1 MASQQDTLIYI
12 EENERNEARIFSCC
26 FADKNIRNRAYVN
39 VLGAELAIK
48 YLNAEGIAIQPS
60 DNLHNIRKILEEFD
74 IADVILP
81 HTHIDVRVIFD
92 EKYIFIPKSH
102 FEFNIT
108 PHIYLVFELAKD
120 ISHVKFHG
128 FFESQAINREKQN
141 EEYYFFDKKNL
152 ISPDKL
158 KDYLENAQTSTKTEL
173 SDEEYNNFN
182 ESIIGMVDNDIDEL
196 EKKILMKVLTKS
208 PKLRNKFIE
217 FENFELISYRAA
229 NELTLREVAEENENQ
244 HITDADSG
252 DEFEIFEK
260 YDIIDENLLQT
271 DDVFTSDIYDDNSGK
286 DFIDNPE
293 ENKED

>member
-1 MASQQDTLIYI
+1 MTSQQETLIYI
-12 EENERNEARIFSCC
+12 EEKERKEASIFSFC
-26 FADKNIRNRAYVN
+26 FADKNIRNRAFVN
-39 VLGAELAIK
+39 VLGAETAVK

-74 IADVILP
+74 ISDVILP

-128 FFESQAINREKQN
+128 FFEPSAINREKQN
-141 EEYYFFDKKNL
+141 EDYYFFDKKNL
-152 ISPDKL
+152 ILPDKL

-173 SDEEYNNFN
+173 SESEIDNFN
-182 ESIIGMVDNDIDEL
+182 ESIINMADNDIDEL

-229 NELTLREVAEENENQ
+229 NELTIREVSEENKNQ

>member
-1 MASQQDTLIYI
+1 MTSQQETLIYI
-12 EENERNEARIFSCC
+12 EEKERKEASIFSFC

-120 ISHVKFHG
+120 ISHAKFYG
-128 FFESQAINREKQN
+128 FFEPSAINREKQN

-152 ISPDKL
+152 ILPDKL

-173 SDEEYNNFN
+173 SEDEIDNFN
-182 ESIIGMVDNDIDEL
+182 ESIINMADNDIDEL

-208 PKLRNKFIE
+208 PELRNKFIE

-229 NELTLREVAEENENQ
+229 NELTLKELSEENKNLSV
-244 HITDADSG
+244 TDND

-260 YDIIDENLLQT
+260 YDTIDKNLSQM
-271 DDVFTSDIYDDNSGK
+271 DDVITSDIYDDYSS
-286 DFIDNPE
+286 
-293 ENKED
+293 